1 MKLNNPSPTPHPATT
16 PTEVL
21 PTRDPAVTFRFGAHT
36 DVGRVRAGNE
46 DSHRV
51 CRTGAVVCDGLGG
64 HNAGEV
70 ASHIASSVIADAIT
84 AGIESPEDFGKA
96 IQRANTAVHDDA
108 KNNPSRNEMGTT
120 AVAIVALPGDAPR
133 VAVANTGDSRA
144 FLYRTGDLI
153 AASVPHN
160 VAQRLIEN
168 GVDPA
173 EAYAQWNA
181 GMLTEA
187 VGMSSKV
194 RVDVCVVAAEP
205 GDRFLLASDGLTD
218 LVSPE
223 DIAEAL
229 WRHRDPQVC
238 AENLVALAN
247 ERGGVDNITAVV
259 ADVVIANAVT
269 AGPVTTA

>member
-1 MKLNNPSPTPHPATT
+1 MKPYNPSLTPHPETT
-16 PTEVL
+16 STEVL
-21 PTRDPAVTFRFGAHT
+21 PTRDTAVTFRFGAHT

-70 ASHIASSVIADAIT
+70 ASDIASSVIAETIT
-84 AGIESPEDFGKA
+84 VGIESPEDLGKA

-108 KNNPSRNEMGTT
+108 KNNPSRSDMGTT
-120 AVAIVALPGDAPR
+120 AVALIALPGDAPR

-144 FLYRTGDLI
+144 FLYRLGDLI

-187 VGMSSKV
+187 VGMSSEV
-194 RVDVCVVAAEP
+194 RVDVCVVTAEP

-218 LVSPE
+218 LVSAE

-259 ADVVIANAVT
+259 ADVEIADAIA
-269 AGPVTTA
+269 AGPMTMA